1 MGGWEAL
8 AGFLTLDG
16 AWAPGSAVEEVG
28 SVGGLGG
35 LGGFSTFGGG
45 RGPGGGGGG
54 GGAPGGKRE
63 HCQNWLAQ
71 IMHILGKGRESVDE
85 EISRSYG
92 EGSLFSAY
100 GFAKSSRQSHAYIRH
115 EARLEGLQKQ
125 SQQTKPKCL
134 K

>member
-1 MGGWEAL
+1 MFSSKSQILFLARRTNLNWE
-8 AGFLTLDG
+8 G
-16 AWAPGSAVEEVG
+16 VG
-28 SVGGLGG
+28 SDGRLGG
-35 LGGFSTFGGG
+35 VGRFSNFGWSLGSWE
-45 RGPGGGGGG
+45 RCGG